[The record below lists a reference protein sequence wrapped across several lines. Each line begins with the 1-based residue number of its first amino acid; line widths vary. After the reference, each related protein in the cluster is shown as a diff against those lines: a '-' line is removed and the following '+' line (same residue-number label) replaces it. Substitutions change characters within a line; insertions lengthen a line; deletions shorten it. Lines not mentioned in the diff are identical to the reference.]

1 MEDISREV
9 EDKKVIDN
17 SKLVEGWRGNAKM
30 VDEAVVLVI
39 DNNELVLKDC
49 VRTHEV
55 FFFPSDN
62 LFWLK
67 LDVSIGTQSHAP
79 SVIFKI

>member
-30 VDEAVVLVI
+30 VDDAVMI
-39 DNNELVLKDC
+39 GNNELVLKGLC
-49 VRTHEV
+49 QKTWGV
-55 FFFPSDN
+55 FFPSDN

>member
-17 SKLVEGWRGNAKM
+17 SKLVEGWRGKTKM
-30 VDEAVVLVI
+30 VDDAVMT
-39 DNNELVLKDC
+39 DNNGLVLKGLC
-49 VRTHEV
+49 QKKWG
-55 FFFPSDN
+55 FFPSDN